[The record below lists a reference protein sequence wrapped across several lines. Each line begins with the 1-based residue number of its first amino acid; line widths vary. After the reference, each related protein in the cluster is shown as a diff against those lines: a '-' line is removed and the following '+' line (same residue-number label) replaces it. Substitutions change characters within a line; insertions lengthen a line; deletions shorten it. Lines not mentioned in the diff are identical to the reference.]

1 MDIKRSI
8 GKLIIL
14 MMIINILT
22 GCTSNNKDV
31 KNSNKLEKSNEIT
44 NNNSLKTNNIKYN
57 IERESFAEA
66 EQVPKLYY
74 KFLNEKKFD
83 AAIKLLGPT
92 LAFYGDPS
100 SRIYLENLKY
110 TTFLEYKDISST
122 HKFRLSP
129 IQEQYYAVKAYYAKI
144 YIEVN
149 NPELVPMII
158 GINYRLMIVIKET
171 ENSPWLLDSDETVDP
186 L

>member
-1 MDIKRSI
+1 MDIKLTIS
-8 GKLIIL
+8 KLIIL
-14 MMIINILT
+14 LMIRNILT

-44 NNNSLKTNNIKYN
+44 NNTFKTNEIKYN
-57 IERESFAEA
+57 IEREPLAEA

-83 AAIKLLGPT
+83 DAIKLLGPT
-92 LAFYGDPS
+92 LAFYGDSS

-110 TTFLEYKDISST
+110 TTFLEYKDISNT

-129 IQEQYYAVKAYYAKI
+129 IQKQYYSVKAYYAKI

-171 ENSPWLLDSDETVDP
+171 ENSP
-186 L
+186 